1 MEEYLLPQ
9 VQATFRTQA
18 GTKALR
24 SVSPKT
30 PLGYTGVGDAEKVKP
45 RFEYRLL
52 NLANA
57 APLSPATFNLKLR
70 KLGLGYSTIRM
81 HCGVLT
87 YSRVLLNQTTYR
99 RPLQCPT
106 GRSKHTFR
114 EHAKKPQLCRAKD
127 HGMFGDQHFAVAIL
141 TPAF

>member
-30 PLGYTGVGDAEKVKP
+30 PPGYTGVADAEKVKP

-52 NLANA
+52 NLANV

-70 KLGLGYSTIRM
+70 KLGLGYHPNALWSTYLLA
-81 HCGVLT
+81 GVT
-87 YSRVLLNQTTYR
+87 ESNHIPA
-99 RPLQCPT
+99 PLPV
-106 GRSKHTFR
+106 
-114 EHAKKPQLCRAKD
+114 PDRAIET
-127 HGMFGDQHFAVAIL
+127 HLPGACEEAAAL
-141 TPAF
+141 PC